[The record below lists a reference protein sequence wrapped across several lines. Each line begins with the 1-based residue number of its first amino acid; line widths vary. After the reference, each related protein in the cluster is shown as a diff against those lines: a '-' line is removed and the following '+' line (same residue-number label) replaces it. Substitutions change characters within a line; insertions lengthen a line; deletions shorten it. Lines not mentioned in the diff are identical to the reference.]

1 MSMGNTNGSL
11 YAMPAAMVSA
21 GDKHPNVAA
30 VTSILPTLGS
40 TGSAARCLP
49 RGVSSSV

>member
-1 MSMGNTNGSL
+1 MGNTNGSL